1 MGIRRL
7 IKLTGI
13 VSTHQGDCTMDY
25 FLIIMTGILMIAGVF
40 GCFLPAL
47 PGPPLN
53 YAGLILAH
61 LSRFCEFDIST
72 LVIIGIITVVVLL
85 LDYIVPVWGTKKFG
99 GSKYGTW
106 GSIIGL
112 IIGLFFISIGPF
124 GLVGII
130 GGPFLG
136 AYIGEMI
143 ARKNNRDALRAAFG
157 SFIGF
162 LAGTFMKLA
171 LSIAIIVVFI
181 MGLA

>member
-1 MGIRRL
+1 
-7 IKLTGI
+7 
-13 VSTHQGDCTMDY
+13 MDY
-25 FLIIMTGILMIAGVF
+25 FLIILAIILMIAGVL
-40 GCFLPAL
+40 GCFLPAI

-53 YAGLILAH
+53 FAGLILAH
-61 LSRFCEFDIST
+61 ISRFAEFDTPT
-72 LVIIGIITVVVLL
+72 LVLVGILTLVVLL
-85 LDYIVPVWGTKKFG
+85 LDYLVPAWGTKRFG

-112 IIGLFFISIGPF
+112 IIGTFFLSIGPL

-136 AYIGEMI
+136 AYIGEI
-143 ARKNNRDALRAAFG
+143 IGRKNSKNALKAAFG

-171 LSIAIIVVFI
+171 LAVAMIVILIA
-181 MGLA
+181 GLI